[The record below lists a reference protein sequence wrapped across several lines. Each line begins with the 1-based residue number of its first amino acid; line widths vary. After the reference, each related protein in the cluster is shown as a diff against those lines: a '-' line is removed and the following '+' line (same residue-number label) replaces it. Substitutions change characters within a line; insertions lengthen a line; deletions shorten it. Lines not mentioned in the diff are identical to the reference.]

1 MVPFRAARG
10 AGARHVD
17 AALSEAGPLF
27 SVVVP
32 TRGDEAKLLPLLNA
46 LSKQTIPRDRYEIL
60 IAFDGAVP
68 TAPVE
73 ARLRAMGARSVSL
86 PERRGPGAA
95 RNAGAREARG
105 VWLAFTE
112 DDCLPAADWL
122 ARAADRID
130 GDTTLQAMEG
140 ETVTPKGRPVRR
152 RDGTEP
158 NYLPTNLFVSRSL
171 FDRVG
176 GYCEHYFDVRR
187 GIYFREDSDFGF
199 SLEKAGATVVVEPS
213 LHVTHPEEHPGFLDP
228 LRWAARYEMDPLL
241 ERRHPDAFRDRIEVA
256 RIGPFVVRR
265 PFVRTCLAALLA
277 IGAATGTALL
287 GDMGLAVAWLGV
299 VALAFLALWAKWR
312 FHPLRLP
319 ILPLVPF
326 VLVAALARGRS
337 RARRITR

>member
-1 MVPFRAARG
+1 MVPLRAARG

-32 TRGDEAKLLPLLNA
+32 TRGDNAKLFLLLHS
-46 LSKQTIPRDRYEIL
+46 LSRQTIPRDRFEIL
-60 IAFDGAVP
+60 IAFDGADTTRGVRECLH
-68 TAPVE
+68 PV
-73 ARLRAMGARSVSL
+73 GAQPIVL

-122 ARAADRID
+122 ARAAERID
-130 GDTTLQAMEG
+130 RDTTLQAMEG

-152 RDGTEP
+152 RDGMEP
-158 NYLPTNLFVSRSL
+158 NYLPTNLFVLRSL

-176 GYCEHYFDVRR
+176 GYCESYFDARR

-199 SLEKAGATVVVEPS
+199 SLEKAGAAVVVDPS
-213 LHVTHPEEHPGFLDP
+213 FRVTHPEEHPGFLDP

-241 ERRHPDAFRDRIEVA
+241 ERRHPDEFHDRIEVA
-256 RIGPFVVRR
+256 RLGPFVIRR
-265 PFVRTCLAALLA
+265 PFVRTCWAALLA
-277 IGAATGTALL
+277 IGAAAGTALL
-287 GDMGLAVAWLGV
+287 GDVGLAVAWLGV
-299 VALAFLALWAKWR
+299 VALTFLALWAKWG
-312 FHPLRLP
+312 FHPLRIP

-326 VLVAALARGRS
+326 VLIAALARGRS